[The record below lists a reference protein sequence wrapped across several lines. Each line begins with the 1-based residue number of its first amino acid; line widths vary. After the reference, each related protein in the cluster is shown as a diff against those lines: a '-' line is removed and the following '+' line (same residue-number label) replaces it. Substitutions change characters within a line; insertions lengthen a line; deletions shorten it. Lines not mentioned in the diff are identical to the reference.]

1 MALHNPPFSS
11 NALNTALAA
20 LAGVAAATVVKLLLD
35 EATKTEASRAT
46 APARPHR
53 PAGNPVSRQAR
64 LRELATAAR
73 DPLYLADMQEVNDDF
88 AFADA
93 EHI

>member
-1 MALHNPPFSS
+1 MNHSPFSS

-35 EATKTEASRAT
+35 ETTEAAAPTAT
-46 APARPHR
+46 SPARLSQ
-53 PAGNPVSRQAR
+53 AGGYQASRQAK
-64 LRELATAAR
+64 LQELAAAAR

-93 EHI
+93 ENL

>member
-1 MALHNPPFSS
+1 MSHSPFSS
-11 NALNTALAA
+11 NTLNTALAA

-35 EATKTEASRAT
+35 EAIEAEAPMAT
-46 APARPHR
+46 APSRL
-53 PAGNPVSRQAR
+53 AGNLTSRQTR
-64 LRELATAAR
+64 LQELATAAR

-88 AFADA
+88 AFVDA

>member
-1 MALHNPPFSS
+1 MNHSPFSS

-35 EATKTEASRAT
+35 ETTEAT
-46 APARPHR
+46 APTATAPTGFGQAGRYHPARR
-53 PAGNPVSRQAR
+53 AKLQ
-64 LRELATAAR
+64 ELAAAAR

-88 AFADA
+88 AFVDA
-93 EHI
+93 ENL